1 VRTYEMMFITDPR
14 VSDDEVASLTEDV
27 KQLLTAK
34 GGEIVREEQWGR
46 RKLAYEIDKLK
57 EGKYTLLYLADEDG
71 DLGIAEVEYRMRQND
86 KILRYLTV
94 RTDQDLKRAGMPLPS
109 EAPPPEAAEGGEAAG
124 SSGDESAGEE
134 G

>member
-1 VRTYEMMFITDPR
+1 MRTYEMMFITDPR
-14 VSDDEVASLTEDV
+14 VSDDDVGALTEDV
-27 KQLLTAK
+27 KKLLTAK

-57 EGKYTLLYLADEDG
+57 EGKYTLLYLADDDG
-71 DLGIAEVEYRMRQND
+71 ALNIAEVEYRMRQND

-94 RTDQDLKRAGMPLPS
+94 RTDQDLKRAGMPLPT
-109 EAPPPEAAEGGEAAG
+109 EAPPPAPEGGEAG
-124 SSGDESAGEE
+124 EGEDSAEKE